1 MEPSPYSG
9 YPPPAYT
16 DVRQVGRTRDR
27 HGRDRGGEEE
37 RAGGDWEEERV
48 NCRKGKYMEEGE
60 MEKRRER
67 VEKGG
72 RERKLRDKETER
84 REKKKWRAGERY
96 KEGNK

>member
-37 RAGGDWEEERV
+37 RAGSDRETQGVRQ
-48 NCRKGKYMEEGE
+48 GK
-60 MEKRRER
+60 
-67 VEKGG
+67 
-72 RERKLRDKETER
+72 
-84 REKKKWRAGERY
+84 
-96 KEGNK
+96 KEGKRKRS